1 MSTPMQSVSEWLA
14 TLSVSTAFQNEA
26 WVVPAVQSVHILA
39 IAIVMS
45 SIAMLD
51 LRLAGFIG
59 REQSMRDLTARFYP
73 WIWGALVVLLLTG
86 LIMIMAEPARELLNW
101 IFWTKMA
108 LILGAILFTAPV
120 RTMLEDCRYRDMA
133 PAKRAKVRTY
143 AILSLILW
151 VAVVTCGR
159 WIAYA
164 GGET

>member
-1 MSTPMQSVSEWLA
+1 MSTPMQTVSDTLA
-14 TLSVSTAFQNEA
+14 TTSFSTWIQNTS

-51 LRLAGFIG
+51 LRLAGVIG
-59 REQSMRDLTARFYP
+59 REQSMQGLTVRFYP
-73 WIWGALVVLLLTG
+73 WIWGALVVLFVTG
-86 LIMIMAEPARELLNW
+86 LVMIMGEPARELLNW
-101 IFWTKMA
+101 IFWTKMV

-133 PAKRAKVRTY
+133 SAKRAKVRTF

-164 GGET
+164 GGTL